1 MDGAMAATV
10 MVVTAMRFAAVTTR
24 VAVLWDA
31 ALMPTVIGA
40 TQFAAIPATHADII
54 AAHVDPGAAHE
65 AIPAVYAADR
75 VAVMQAALA
84 AGTVE
89 ALAAAMRAALA
100 AVAMQAV
107 AAAMV
112 AADTGKLLRF
122 C

>member
-1 MDGAMAATV
+1 MA
-10 MVVTAMRFAAVTTR
+10 VTAMEFAAVATR

-40 TQFAAIPATHADII
+40 TQFAAIPATHAD
-54 AAHVDPGAAHE
+54 PEAAHE
-65 AIPAVYAADR
+65 AIPAVYVADR

-100 AVAMQAV
+100 V
-107 AAAMV
+107 AAAMA